1 MLKMTL
7 VLEGE
12 RQKSLCLGKETG
24 KWETG
29 FPGVGVGHGILKDME
44 FTDRFYY
51 EDLHEQTR
59 ERQDNFSLFSLCNL
73 AGLLLTS

>member
-7 VLEGE
+7 VLEGG

-24 KWETG
+24 KQGTG
-29 FPGVGVGHGILKDME
+29 FLGWGWGDGILKDME

-51 EDLHEQTR
+51 EDLQEQT
-59 ERQDNFSLFSLCNL
+59 
-73 AGLLLTS
+73 

>member
-12 RQKSLCLGKETG
+12 RQKRLCLGKETG
-24 KWETG
+24 KRGTG
-29 FPGVGVGHGILKDME
+29 FPGRWEDGVLKDME
-44 FTDRFYY
+44 FTDRFYH

-59 ERQDNFSLFSLCNL
+59 ERPDNFSLFSLCYS
-73 AGLLLTS
+73 AGLWLTS